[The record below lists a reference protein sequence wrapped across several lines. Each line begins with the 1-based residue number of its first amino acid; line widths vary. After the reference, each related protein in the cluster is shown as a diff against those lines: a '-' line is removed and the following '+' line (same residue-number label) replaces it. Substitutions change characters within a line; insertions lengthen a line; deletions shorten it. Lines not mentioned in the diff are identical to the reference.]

1 MKEKRKHPRMP
12 MTGWV
17 EIRGRGA
24 DEAINGY
31 VSNVSLSGM
40 AVYTKELLP
49 PGTSVLLSLHFF
61 GPHRLESVRALWGEV
76 ISSVKMDK
84 SFQIGIR
91 FREPVTN
98 ENEPALFTYLTH
110 GEASKTNRAIDFY
123 PQRNRLSNNEDLH
136 V

>member
-17 EIRGRGA
+17 EIRGRGT
-24 DEAINGY
+24 DEALNGY

-61 GPHRLESVRALWGEV
+61 GPHRLESVRALRGEV

-91 FREPVTN
+91 FQEPVTD
-98 ENEPALFTYLTH
+98 ENEPALFAYLTPIEGNKADQGIEFH
-110 GEASKTNRAIDFY
+110 S
-123 PQRNRLSNNEDLH
+123 QRNRLSNNEDLH